1 MADIS
6 LKDLQPNQE
15 LTGRVTRTELYGAFV
30 DVGAEKEGLVHISML
45 KKGRVNRVEDVVEPG
60 KQVNVWVHQ
69 VDPVAERLELT
80 MIRPVD
86 MKWQDIKP
94 GMHLKGTVVR
104 LENFGAF
111 VEVGAERPGL
121 VHVSEMSSDYVK
133 SPSSLV
139 SVGDEVEVAVL
150 DIDRKK
156 RQIRLSMKAMD
167 EQELIEEDEEPEA
180 PQATAMEIALRR
192 ALEQDESG
200 ETANSNGPTQVKR
213 SRQTQEDILRR
224 TLQQRLKT
232 GTGKE

>member
-1 MADIS
+1 MAEKS

-60 KQVNVWVHQ
+60 KEVNVWVHR
-69 VDPVAERLELT
+69 VDPNAERLELT

-86 MKWQDIKP
+86 LKWQDIKP
-94 GMHLKGTVVR
+94 GMHLNGKVVR

-121 VHVSEMSSDYVK
+121 VHVSEMSTDYVK
-133 SPSSLV
+133 SPSNVV
-139 SVGDEVEVAVL
+139 SVGDDVEVVVL
-150 DIDRKK
+150 DVDRKK
-156 RQIRLSMKAMD
+156 RQIRLSMKALD
-167 EQELIEEDEEPEA
+167 AQEIVEEDDEPEV

-192 ALEQDESG
+192 ALEQSENG
-200 ETANSNGPTQVKR
+200 ETPKGDGAPSSKR
-213 SRQTQEDILRR
+213 SRQTQDDILRR
-224 TLQQRLKT
+224 TLQQRLRT
-232 GTGKE
+232 GSGKE

>member
-60 KQVNVWVHQ
+60 KEVNVWVHR
-69 VDPVAERLELT
+69 VDINAERLELT

-86 MKWQDIKP
+86 LKWQDIKP

-121 VHVSEMSSDYVK
+121 VHVSEMSTDYVK
-133 SPSSLV
+133 SPSNVV

-150 DIDRKK
+150 DVDRKK

-167 EQELIEEDEEPEA
+167 EQEMVEEDTEPEV
-180 PQATAMEIALRR
+180 PQATAMEVAMRR
-192 ALEQDESG
+192 ALEQNDNGESPG
-200 ETANSNGPTQVKR
+200 SSSPAETKR
-213 SRQTQEDILRR
+213 SRETQDDILRR

-232 GTGKE
+232 GAGKE

>member
-1 MADIS
+1 MANIS

-45 KKGRVNRVEDVVEPG
+45 KKGQVNRVEDVVEPG
-60 KQVNVWVHQ
+60 KEVNVWVHR
-69 VDPVAERLELT
+69 VDINAERLELT

-86 MKWQDIKP
+86 LKWKDIKP

-121 VHVSEMSSDYVK
+121 VHVSEMSTDYVK
-133 SPSSLV
+133 SPSNVV

-150 DIDRKK
+150 DVDRKK

-167 EQELIEEDEEPEA
+167 EQEMVEEDAEPEI
-180 PQATAMEIALRR
+180 PQATAMEVALRR
-192 ALEQDESG
+192 ALEQSENGEFPVNDSPAES
-200 ETANSNGPTQVKR
+200 KR
-213 SRQTQEDILRR
+213 SRETQDDILRR

-232 GTGKE
+232 GSGKE

>member
-6 LKDLQPNQE
+6 LKDLEPNQE

-45 KKGRVNRVEDVVEPG
+45 KKGHVNRVEDVVEPG
-60 KQVNVWVHQ
+60 KEVSVWVHR
-69 VDPVAERLELT
+69 VDPHAERLELT

-86 MKWQDIKP
+86 LKWQDIKP

-121 VHVSEMSSDYVK
+121 VHVSEMSNDYVT

-139 SVGDEVEVAVL
+139 SVGDEIEVSVL
-150 DIDRKK
+150 DVDRKK
-156 RQIRLSMKAMD
+156 RQIRLSMKALD
-167 EQELIEEDEEPEA
+167 AEELIEEDDEPEV
-180 PQATAMEIALRR
+180 PRATAMEIALRR
-192 ALEQDESG
+192 ALEQTENG
-200 ETANSNGPTQVKR
+200 EPSKGNGPAQTKR
-213 SRQTQEDILRR
+213 SRQAQEDILRR

-232 GTGKE
+232 GSGKE

>member
-1 MADIS
+1 MANIS

-60 KQVNVWVHQ
+60 KEVTVWVHR
-69 VDPVAERLELT
+69 VDINAERLELT

-86 MKWQDIKP
+86 LKWKDIKP

-111 VEVGAERPGL
+111 IEVGAERPGL
-121 VHVSEMSSDYVK
+121 VHVSEMSTDYVK
-133 SPSSLV
+133 SPSNVV

-150 DIDRKK
+150 DVDRKK

-167 EQELIEEDEEPEA
+167 EQEMVEEDAEPEI
-180 PQATAMEIALRR
+180 PQATAMEVALRR
-192 ALEQDESG
+192 ALEQSENGESP
-200 ETANSNGPTQVKR
+200 ANDSPAESKR
-213 SRQTQEDILRR
+213 SRETQDDILRR

-232 GTGKE
+232 GSGKE

>member
-6 LKDLQPNQE
+6 LKNLQPNQE

-45 KKGRVNRVEDVVEPG
+45 KKGRVNRVEDVVEAG
-60 KQVNVWVHQ
+60 KEVNVWVHK
-69 VDPVAERLELT
+69 VDPNAERLELT

-86 MKWQDIKP
+86 LKWQDIKP
-94 GMHLKGTVVR
+94 GLHLKGTVVR

-133 SPSSLV
+133 APSALV

-150 DIDRKK
+150 DVDRKK
-156 RQIRLSMKAMD
+156 RQIRLSMKAVD
-167 EQELIEEDEEPEA
+167 EQEVVEDDDEPDV
-180 PQATAMEIALRR
+180 PQATAMEIAMRR
-192 ALEQDESG
+192 ALEQGENGESAT
-200 ETANSNGPTQVKR
+200 ENGPSKSKAAR
-213 SRQTQEDILRR
+213 KTQEDILRR

-232 GTGKE
+232 GSGKD

>member
-15 LTGRVTRTELYGAFV
+15 LAGRVTRTELYGAFV

-60 KQVNVWVHQ
+60 KEVSVWVHR
-69 VDPVAERLELT
+69 VDINAERLELT

-86 MKWQDIKP
+86 LKWQDIKP

-121 VHVSEMSSDYVK
+121 VHVSEMSTDYVK
-133 SPSSLV
+133 SPSNVV

-150 DIDRKK
+150 DVDRKK

-167 EQELIEEDEEPEA
+167 EQEMVEEDAEPEI
-180 PQATAMEIALRR
+180 PQATAMEVAMRR
-192 ALEQDESG
+192 ALEQSENGESLG
-200 ETANSNGPTQVKR
+200 SKSPAETKR
-213 SRQTQEDILRR
+213 SRETQDDILRR

-232 GTGKE
+232 GSGKE

>member
-1 MADIS
+1 
-6 LKDLQPNQE
+6 
-15 LTGRVTRTELYGAFV
+15 
-30 DVGAEKEGLVHISML
+30 ML

-60 KQVNVWVHQ
+60 KEVNVWVHR
-69 VDPVAERLELT
+69 VDINAERLELT

-86 MKWQDIKP
+86 LKWKDIKP

-121 VHVSEMSSDYVK
+121 VHVSEMSTDYVK
-133 SPSSLV
+133 SPSDVV

-150 DIDRKK
+150 DVDRKK

-167 EQELIEEDEEPEA
+167 EQEMVEEDPEPEI
-180 PQATAMEIALRR
+180 PQATAMEVALRR
-192 ALEQDESG
+192 ALEQSENGESHASDSPA
-200 ETANSNGPTQVKR
+200 ESKR
-213 SRQTQEDILRR
+213 SRETQDDILRR

-232 GTGKE
+232 GSGKE

>member
-60 KQVNVWVHQ
+60 NEVNVWVHR
-69 VDPVAERLELT
+69 VDINAERLELT

-86 MKWQDIKP
+86 LKWQDIKP
-94 GMHLKGTVVR
+94 GMHLRGTVVR

-133 SPSSLV
+133 SPSNVV

-150 DIDRKK
+150 DVDRKK

-167 EQELIEEDEEPEA
+167 EQEMVEEDAEPEI
-180 PQATAMEIALRR
+180 PQATAMEVAMRR
-192 ALEQDESG
+192 ALEQSENGESPSDNNPA
-200 ETANSNGPTQVKR
+200 ETKR
-213 SRQTQEDILRR
+213 SRETQDDILRR

-232 GTGKE
+232 GSGKE

>member
-15 LTGRVTRTELYGAFV
+15 LSGRVTRTELYGAFV

-45 KKGRVNRVEDVVEPG
+45 KKGHVNRVEDVVEPG
-60 KQVNVWVHQ
+60 KEVNVWVHR
-69 VDPVAERLELT
+69 VDPNAERLELT

-86 MKWQDIKP
+86 KKWQDIKP
-94 GMHLKGTVVR
+94 GMHMTGKVVR
-104 LENFGAF
+104 IENFGAF
-111 VEVGAERPGL
+111 VEIGAERPGL
-121 VHVSEMSSDYVK
+121 VHVSEMSNEYVT

-139 SVGDEVEVAVL
+139 SVGDDVEVSVL
-150 DIDRKK
+150 DVDRKK
-156 RQIRLSMKAMD
+156 RQIRLSMKALD
-167 EQELIEEDEEPEA
+167 VQELLEEDEEAEE

-192 ALEQDESG
+192 ALEQSENG
-200 ETANSNGPTQVKR
+200 ETSKSVGPTEPKQ

-232 GTGKE
+232 GSGKE